1 MIFRCR
7 RPDLGSIIPKLR
19 CQELDVFHEKQAKV
33 FEHRCGFS
41 HFFSFFHLAISVEV
55 TDDIT
60 FFFSLFSF
68 SYLPAVP
75 MGRESDDFFS
85 FFVIQKVVGLYI
97 YHYHRWPSRF
107 FFFFLFSSW
116 VIRGFCDFCER
127 L

>member
-60 FFFSLFSF
+60 FFF
-68 SYLPAVP
+68 
-75 MGRESDDFFS
+75 FF
-85 FFVIQKVVGLYI
+85 I
-97 YHYHRWPSRF
+97 F
-107 FFFFLFSSW
+107 FFISP
-116 VIRGFCDFCER
+116 GGTDGKGE
-127 L
+127 